1 MSFQHPY
8 VLWLLV
14 AVAVL
19 VAATVV
25 RAARGAGV
33 FGMLCASLRMA
44 IMTSIILALATPY
57 SSEQRP
63 LQRITA
69 LLDISASL
77 TEPQGEQLLQKA
89 TSLSEQLSV
98 PLSVVPFGGSVV
110 PRAVGVSGLDSFRSI
125 RAAWQRLDTGH
136 TDIAGAVQARAL
148 AGAPFALLLTDG
160 YETNGSAREALKS
173 FSDRPLFPLSSV
185 GEEGVTTLAISQL
198 HAPRSVPA
206 QRSAEIRTTVSNQS
220 TTELKADLEVR
231 HADTVVLTRE
241 VKIAPSADLSVV
253 AQSDPQREGLHPIQ
267 ARLSWR
273 DAEGQHTV
281 TRTTWISGEKR
292 EKVLL
297 LSGSAEDDRFLSQ
310 ILKSQAY
317 QLRAV
322 VIGSPEDTQAL
333 TASDYEAIVLNNVAA
348 NRLPATIAAELR
360 RYVRGGGGLVVIGGG
375 SSYGLGG
382 YIGSSLE
389 EILPVKLL
397 PPKPE
402 KKRLTIAV
410 QLVVDKSRSMATDNR
425 LEFAKA
431 AAEEVVRN
439 LKDDDYIGVIGFDE
453 VPFIA
458 LPVSRLSQV
467 RDSAISRISR
477 LFPTSRT
484 NLFPAL
490 DEARRGLAAAPAGR
504 KHVIV
509 LTDGKLPDPGSY
521 YFDLIR
527 QMRFVGI
534 TVSTVMVGSEADDGF
549 LAQMAQAGGGAFYQ
563 TNDPANLPKVFLSDV
578 KVASGERTL
587 REEAEMTV
595 RPGPDP
601 IVSTS
606 LQSYPALRGFVLT
619 AEREKAQTELL
630 VRDVEGSHPLL
641 ASWNVGEGR
650 VVAFTSDANG
660 RWSSNWM
667 RWERIQEF
675 WSDIVEASR
684 RRDVE
689 SVPARVDFDLRT
701 WVEASN
707 VVIDLALFAE
717 IGRRTIVGEVTR
729 PDGAT
734 SKVEFTAEKPGHY
747 RARLPHATAGTYR
760 ANVSLGVA
768 SGDARTTRTQEL
780 PEVGWE
786 IDGSQF
792 GEQPHRNPDLALLS
806 DIARQTGG
814 TVDPTPAD
822 LQALMQQE
830 SDKKLYAHELLA
842 LALGLLLLE
851 LLLRV
856 ARERIT
862 RAR

>member
-1 MSFQHPY
+1 MSWQHPQL
-8 VLWLLV
+8 LWLLV
-14 AVAVL
+14 PGVIL
-19 VAATVV
+19 VALSLV
-25 RAARGAGV
+25 RAPRGTRV
-33 FGMLCASLRMA
+33 VGMLYAFLRATLM
-44 IMTSIILALATPY
+44 MSIVLALAVPY

-63 LQRITA
+63 LQAITA
-69 LLDISASL
+69 LLDISGSL
-77 TEPQGEQLLQKA
+77 TEPQGDELLQKA
-89 TSLSEQLSV
+89 TVLSERLSV
-98 PLSVVPFGGSVV
+98 PLTVVPFGGSAV
-110 PRAVGVSGLDSFRSI
+110 PRAVKVSSSDSFRSI
-125 RAAWQRLDTGH
+125 RAAWQRLDTGR
-136 TDIAGAVQARAL
+136 TDIAGAFQGRAI

-160 YETNGSAREALKS
+160 YETAGSVREALKS
-173 FSDRPLFPLSSV
+173 LQHRPVFPLSSI
-185 GEEGVTTLAISQL
+185 GEDGSTVLTISQL

-206 QRSAEIRTTVSNQS
+206 QRSAEIRTTVSNQGS
-220 TTELKADLEVR
+220 AELTADLEVR
-231 HADTVVLTRE
+231 HGDTIVLNRAVRIT
-241 VKIAPSADLSVV
+241 PGMDLSVS

-292 EKVLL
+292 DKVLL

-317 QLRAV
+317 QLRSLV
-322 VIGSPEDTQAL
+322 VGSPDDTQAL
-333 TASDYEAIVLNNVAA
+333 TASDYRAIVLNNVAA
-348 NRLPATIAAELR
+348 NRIPATIAAELR
-360 RYVRGGGGLVVIGGG
+360 SYVRGGGGLVVVGGG

-382 YIGSSLE
+382 YIGSALE

-397 PPKPE
+397 PPQPE

-490 DEARRGLAAAPAGR
+490 DEARRGLAATPAGR

-534 TVSTVMVGSEADDGF
+534 TVSTVMVGNEADDGF

-601 IVSTS
+601 RVSTS

-619 AEREKAQTELL
+619 AEREKAQNELL
-630 VRDVEGSHPLL
+630 VRDAEGSHPLL

-675 WSDIVEASR
+675 WSDLVEASR
-684 RRDVE
+684 RRDTE
-689 SVPARVDFDLRT
+689 HVPARVEFDLRT
-701 WVEASN
+701 WVEASD

-717 IGRRTIVGEVTR
+717 LGRRAVTAEVTR
-729 PDGAT
+729 PDGST
-734 SKVEFTAEKPGHY
+734 STVQFSAEKPGHY
-747 RARLPHATAGTYR
+747 RARLPHATAGTYK
-760 ANVSLGVA
+760 ASVSLGAV
-768 SGDARTTRTQEL
+768 SGDSTKTREQEL
-780 PEVGWE
+780 PEVAWE
-786 IDGSQF
+786 LDGSQF
-792 GEQPHRNPDLALLS
+792 GERPHRSPDLVLLS

-814 TVDPTPAD
+814 IVDPKPTD

-830 SDKKLYAHELLA
+830 SDKKRYIHELLA

-851 LLLRV
+851 FLLRV
-856 ARERIT
+856 LRERFEIV
-862 RAR
+862 R